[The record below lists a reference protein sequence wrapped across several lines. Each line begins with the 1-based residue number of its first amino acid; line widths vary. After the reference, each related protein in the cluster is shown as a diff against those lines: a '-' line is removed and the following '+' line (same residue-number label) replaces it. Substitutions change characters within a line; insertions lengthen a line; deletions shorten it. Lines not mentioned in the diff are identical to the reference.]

1 MGSLVLLDLMGGV
14 ALLLWG
20 LHMVHSG
27 ILRAF
32 GPNLRHLLGRAL
44 GNRLTAFS
52 AGLGLTA
59 LLQSSTATALIT
71 SSFTSEGLVSLVPAL
86 AIMLGANVGTTLI
99 VQVLSFNIAA
109 VAPVLFIVGL
119 VAFRSGPRSRIK
131 DVGRVF
137 IGLGLMLLALHIL
150 LNTLAP
156 AENAP
161 GVRVFMNAITGDPIL
176 CILFAA
182 VITWLV
188 HSSVASV
195 LLVMSLAYAHFI
207 TPPAAL
213 ALVLGAN
220 LGSAINPLVEGAR
233 RDNPASYRLPL
244 GNLINRVAGILLV
257 APFLGPI
264 AELLQSWQPDLAKA
278 TALFHIAFNVATA
291 VAFIGLLDGLAA
303 ILKKLLP
310 ERVREADPSGP
321 RYLDESALE
330 TPSLALADAARETLH
345 MGDHVEIMLRK
356 VMAAMMTNDR
366 ALVDQV
372 TQMDNSVDSLDEAIK
387 LYVTKLTRG
396 SLDEREGQR
405 AMEIVS
411 FAINLEHIGDIID
424 KNLSELATKKIKR
437 RFQFSAE
444 GAEELSAFHKRTM
457 DSLRIAFGVFMSGDV
472 NEARKLL
479 AEKSAL
485 RNAELAATERHLDRL
500 REGRPETIETTSLH
514 LDVLRDLRRI
524 HSHICS
530 VAIPCSMPPANSP
543 PIAAPRR
550 FWPHC
555 RRRCTAADKST
566 IQRLRCAA
574 AVLHDQHDVSDVD
587 DRRHRLAEDDH
598 RLTLGDA
605 VDQRHQ
611 PASHREEPERH
622 RHHALSGALA
632 RNPLHQETGGEQQ
645 LRDQPEGQPEIELGD
660 EYVVEIVAK
669 RLAVLNQHQITS
681 VAMGVGFLRRISHHT
696 PARSM
701 IPIHSR
707 SKKP

>member
-32 GPNLRHLLGRAL
+32 GPNLRLLLAKAL
-44 GNRLTAFS
+44 SNRFAAFG

-99 VQVLSFNIAA
+99 VQILSFNISA
-109 VAPVLFIVGL
+109 VAPVLFIIGL

-131 DVGRVF
+131 DIGRVF

-161 GVRVFMNAITGDPIL
+161 GVRVFMNAITGDPVL
-176 CILFAA
+176 CILFGAI
-182 VITWLV
+182 VTWLV

-195 LLVMSLAYAHFI
+195 LLVMSLAYAHFV
-207 TPPAAL
+207 TPYAAL

-220 LGSAINPLVEGAR
+220 LGSAINPIVEGAR

-244 GNLINRVAGILLV
+244 GNLVNRVAGILLV
-257 APFLGPI
+257 APFLQPI
-264 AELLQSWQPDLAKA
+264 ADLLISWQPDTAKA
-278 TALFHIAFNVATA
+278 TALFHIAFNVVTA
-291 VAFIGLLDGLAA
+291 LIFIGLLDGMARL
-303 ILKKLLP
+303 LKALLP
-310 ERVREADPSGP
+310 ERAKATDPSGP

-372 TQMDNSVDSLDEAIK
+372 SQMDNSVDSLDEAIK

-437 RFQFSAE
+437 RFQFSPE

-479 AEKSAL
+479 AEKAAL

-530 VAIPCSMPPANSP
+530 VAYPVLDAAGELAAYRNAETELPALP
-543 PIAAPRR
+543 
-550 FWPHC
+550 
-555 RRRCTAADKST
+555 
-566 IQRLRCAA
+566 A
-574 AVLHDQHDVSDVD
+574 AVPG
-587 DRRHRLAEDDH
+587 R
-598 RLTLGDA
+598 G
-605 VDQRHQ
+605 
-611 PASHREEPERH
+611 
-622 RHHALSGALA
+622 
-632 RNPLHQETGGEQQ
+632 
-645 LRDQPEGQPEIELGD
+645 
-660 EYVVEIVAK
+660 
-669 RLAVLNQHQITS
+669 
-681 VAMGVGFLRRISHHT
+681 
-696 PARSM
+696 
-701 IPIHSR
+701 
-707 SKKP
+707 